1 MDSGV
6 TIERLREA
14 ARALKSGDSRTKLRA
29 IQAAQDALDAAKAHE
44 LAVLQE
50 SKDYELDGAS
60 SVTTWARNELRLD
73 AKASKALVRAAV
85 TMRDLPAVGQAA
97 AEGRIRL
104 DHVVVFGYGLK
115 HIGAEVV
122 SQSEAWLLEVAV
134 KHEPA
139 GLRQVMRDLREAIYP
154 DELDQAWIDGMDR
167 HDIHVNPVPDGWHV
181 NGFLDIT
188 TGAKFRQVLDT
199 LGAPRDADDQRPGS
213 ARRVEAFDRMLT
225 TVLESGLPSDQG
237 IRPQLSIIVDTH
249 GPSARLAGFGSI
261 GPKLLDYLTCLS
273 DLTTI
278 TTDGNGPQATVLNV
292 GRTRRHAN
300 RQQRR
305 AIITRQG
312 GECAAP
318 GCHHTHLEIHHVT
331 WWSHGGRT
339 DLDQMIGLCVRCH
352 HLVHRERLNIERHPE
367 RIRLHHPTRHT
378 HRPPTPT
385 THHLPATTSKQT
397 YQPASSTTDVSRDA
411 VTSSTPLDATARRS
425 PGQRRSTRAIP
436 SSGRRACP
444 CMPCPVRET
453 CG

>member
-122 SQSEAWLLEVAV
+122 SQSEDWLLEVAV
-134 KHEPA
+134 RHEPA

-167 HDIHVNPVPDGWHV
+167 HDIQVNPVPDGWHV

-225 TVLESGLPSDQG
+225 QVLESGLPSDQG

-249 GPSARLAGFGSI
+249 GPSATVGGVRV
-261 GPKLLDYLTCLS
+261 DR
-273 DLTTI
+273 
-278 TTDGNGPQATVLNV
+278 PQAPRLPDLPV
-292 GRTRRHAN
+292 RPHHHHHRR
-300 RQQRR
+300 RQRR
-305 AIITRQG
+305 AGDGVERRPHPTPRQPPTTPRDHHPPRRRVRRTRM
-312 GECAAP
+312 P
-318 GCHHTHLEIHHVT
+318 PHPP
-331 WWSHGGRT
+331 R
-339 DLDQMIGLCVRCH
+339 DPPR
-352 HLVHRERLNIERHPE
+352 HLVVPRRPHRPRPDDRPVRPLPPPRPP
-367 RIRLHHPTRHT
+367 RTPQ
-378 HRPPTPT
+378 HRPPPRAGFDFTTQHGTPIDHPPRPRIT
-385 THHLPATTSKQT
+385 YLPPQ
-397 YQPASSTTDVSRDA
+397 
-411 VTSSTPLDATARRS
+411 ARRTD
-425 PGQRRSTRAIP
+425 QRVPLRT
-436 SSGRRACP
+436 
-444 CMPCPVRET
+444 
-453 CG
+453 